1 MLALQTSSHPK
12 KYFLLCTAL
21 TFVSAMTLQCL
32 TKQAFASEN
41 TTATTNK
48 QDAKQ
53 AHKAAAEKNAANA
66 AGSTESIVVIG
77 QKLGRLQNTNSAITV
92 LRKLDSSEY
101 RSLYDVVNRVPNMIG
116 NAADIPTIRGVTG
129 SGAGG
134 GVFTIMSGS
143 RPRTAVIIDGLPETY
158 AGQRYADSGTWDM
171 EQVSVLR
178 GPQATTQGR
187 NAIGG
192 AITLSSKAPTQFWQA
207 AIRGGYE
214 SAGSKGTFAGMLSGP
229 IIKDELAFR
238 ITADGVR
245 GNSYIHYP
253 GTNWPFNPREISQTS
268 VRGKL
273 LWTPKAIPKLS
284 VTLMG
289 WHREQQGEYLYTSTA
304 PDLFNYRFDNTN
316 MNTRVTDSSVDEASL
331 RATYQISNALS
342 NQLTYGHVWYDA
354 VFRQSNALGSA
365 NTLAHFALKEQN
377 NTVED
382 RFIYAPAASRLNA
395 VGGLYYFNRDQ
406 DIKSDLGVNG
416 PDKERTYAAYV
427 DGTLHL
433 VAGLNLIAGARVERE
448 EQKRDVALSWGKVQ
462 SDIGT
467 TMFLPKGGLS
477 YTFTPVTS
485 ASFTVR
491 RGYNPGGGAIDWNTG
506 SYYQYNKET
515 VTTYELGGHTE
526 LLDRKLNLNTNLFY
540 NDYHSYQDLI
550 NYTFVNIPRGRSLGL
565 EAEALYNF
573 TKSFRVFGGLGL
585 LATKI
590 TQAPTQY
597 QSVQGQKF
605 SNAPSATLNV
615 GLEKTFKNGLFLGAN
630 FNRVGSYAPQ
640 IASGQSVISG
650 NYNVLN
656 ANIGYTA
663 RYYTLR
669 FYIKNLTNEHILYSG
684 QKLWSGVQGQ
694 VGQPRAF
701 GFTVDGHI

>member
-1 MLALQTSSHPK
+1 MFIAYNTTSHRK
-12 KYFLLCTAL
+12 HFLVCTAL
-21 TFVSAMTLQCL
+21 TIICANISF
-32 TKQAFASEN
+32 FAPPKAYAADTIVPKAITAQTPFKSTTDKN
-41 TTATTNK
+41 TPTVT
-48 QDAKQ
+48 
-53 AHKAAAEKNAANA
+53 
-66 AGSTESIVVIG
+66 GSTESIVVVG
-77 QKLGRLQNTNSAITV
+77 QKIDHLQNTNSAITV
-92 LRKLDSSEY
+92 LKKLDSNEY

-116 NAADIPTIRGVTG
+116 NAADIPTIRGLTG

-158 AGQRYADSGTWDM
+158 AGQRYAYAGTWDM

-192 AITLSSKAPTQFWQA
+192 AITLASKAPTQFWQA

-253 GTNWPFNPREISQTS
+253 GTKWPFNPREINQTS

-273 LWTPKAIPKLS
+273 LWTPKALPQLN

-289 WHREQQGEYLYTSTA
+289 WHREQHGEYLYTATA
-304 PDLFNYRFDNTN
+304 PDLFQYRFDNSN
-316 MNTRVTDSSVDEASL
+316 MNTRVTDSSINEASL
-331 RATYQISNALS
+331 RANYQISSALS
-342 NQLTYGHVWYDA
+342 NQLTYGHIWYDA
-354 VFRQSNALGSA
+354 IFSQSNALASK
-365 NTLAHFALKEQN
+365 NSLAHFTLKEQN

-382 RFIYAPAASRLNA
+382 RFIYAPTASRLNA

-406 DIKSDLGVNG
+406 DIKSSLGVNG
-416 PDKERTYAAYV
+416 PDNERTYAAYA

-433 VAGLNLIAGARVERE
+433 IGGLNLIAGARVERE
-448 EQKRDVALSWGKVQ
+448 EQKRNVSLSWGKVQ

-491 RGYNPGGGAIDWNTG
+491 RGYNPGGGAINWYTG

-526 LLDRKLNLNTNLFY
+526 ILNKKLNLNTNLFY
-540 NDYHSYQDLI
+540 NDYHSYQDLL
-550 NYTFVNIPRGRSLGL
+550 NYTFVNILHGHSLGL

-573 TKSFRVFGGLGL
+573 TRSFRAFGGLGL

-590 TQAPTQY
+590 TDAPAQY
-597 QSVQGQKF
+597 KNVDGTKF
-605 SNAPSATLNV
+605 SNAPTATFNV
-615 GLEKTFKNGLFLGAN
+615 GLEKTFRNGVFIGTN
-630 FNRVGSYAPQ
+630 FNHVGRYSPQ
-640 IASGQSVISG
+640 IASGQSVPSG
-650 NYNVLN
+650 NYNILN
-656 ANIGYTA
+656 ANIGYVS
-663 RYYTLR
+663 RYYTVRL
-669 FYIKNLTNEHILYSG
+669 YIKNLTNDHIIYSG
-684 QKLWSGVQGQ
+684 QKLWSGLQAQ